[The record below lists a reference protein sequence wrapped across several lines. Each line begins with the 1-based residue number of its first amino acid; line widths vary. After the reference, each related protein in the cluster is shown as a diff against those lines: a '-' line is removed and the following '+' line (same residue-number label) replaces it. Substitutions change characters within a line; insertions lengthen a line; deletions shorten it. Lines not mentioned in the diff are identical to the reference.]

1 MNQLYRKPLANTGLD
16 YYDVR
21 QAVEDIQ
28 AGSYAKLP
36 YTSKVL
42 AEQLVRRA
50 EPEQLTAFLT
60 QLIENRQDLDFPWY
74 PARVVCHD
82 ILGQTAL
89 VDRSSAHV

>member
-1 MNQLYRKPLANTGLD
+1 MERYPAMNTAYRKTLPGTQLD

-21 QAVEDIQ
+21 QAVEDIK
-28 AGSYAKLP
+28 AGAYNSLP

-60 QLIENRQDLDFPWY
+60 QLIEARQDLDFPWY
-74 PARVVCHD
+74 PA
-82 ILGQTAL
+82 I
-89 VDRSSAHV
+89 